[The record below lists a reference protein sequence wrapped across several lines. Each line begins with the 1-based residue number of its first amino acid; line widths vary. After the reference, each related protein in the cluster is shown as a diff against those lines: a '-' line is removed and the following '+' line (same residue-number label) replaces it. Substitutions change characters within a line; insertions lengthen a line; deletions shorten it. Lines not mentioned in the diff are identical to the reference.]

1 MTAATFNSFI
11 APWRDTFPALAL
23 AELYASRDEAARLLA
38 RSVLVMEWCD
48 AIWRASDERVT
59 SAKLGWWA
67 EEWERIFLGRGQHPI
82 SAHLRLATV
91 AVPLLN
97 LLHDRENTQIADW
110 PERYTAY
117 RRIGAEI
124 AGAFAPER
132 SNPSHPYAPEQL
144 QVGTL
149 CWTALVASRHLA
161 AVWSAQPAALTG
173 APLDARA
180 RHQIRPGN
188 VAPESARRIA
198 IVGAREVG
206 AALRGEFKRTPAL
219 SWAQQRGARVLTV
232 IAVRELQQLG
242 KPKSRI
248 DAWRNGYTAWRTA
261 LSVG

>member
-1 MTAATFNSFI
+1 MTAATFSSFI
-11 APWRDTFPALAL
+11 APWRDAFPALAL

-67 EEWERIFLGRGQHPI
+67 EEWERILLGQGQHPI
-82 SAHLRLATV
+82 SAHLRLETV

-97 LLHDRENTQIADW
+97 LLRERENIQIADW

-117 RRIGAEI
+117 TRIGAEI

-132 SNPSHPYAPEQL
+132 SNPSESRAPEQI
-144 QVGTL
+144 QVGTQ

-161 AVWSAQPAALTG
+161 ALWSAQSAALSST
-173 APLDARA
+173 PLDARA
-180 RHQIRPGN
+180 RHQILPGN
-188 VAPESARRIA
+188 AAQESARRIA
-198 IVGAREVG
+198 IDGAREVG
-206 AALRGEFKRTPAL
+206 VALRGALERTPAL
-219 SWAQQRGARVLTV
+219 SWTQQRGARVLTV

-242 KPKSRI
+242 NPKSRV
-248 DAWRNGYTAWRTA
+248 DAWRNGYAAWRTA